1 MYIIYPKNTYIIKV
15 ASSNTFIILERI
27 SFAFYNC
34 FCYLIYAQF
43 CVFIISIQMSYSNL
57 FFNSV
62 GIFFIIFIFS
72 LLNVALLE
80 LLIRQLIKYIM
91 NRNLENNFLDN
102 YKNYLSKSSTF
113 VSDDNSFKSD

>member
-1 MYIIYPKNTYIIKV
+1 
-15 ASSNTFIILERI
+15 
-27 SFAFYNC
+27 
-34 FCYLIYAQF
+34 
-43 CVFIISIQMSYSNL
+43 MSYSNL

-72 LLNVALLE
+72 LLNVALFE
-80 LLIRQLIKYIM
+80 LPIRQLIKYIM

-113 VSDDNSFKSD
+113 VSDDNSFKLD

>member
-1 MYIIYPKNTYIIKV
+1 
-15 ASSNTFIILERI
+15 
-27 SFAFYNC
+27 
-34 FCYLIYAQF
+34 
-43 CVFIISIQMSYSNL
+43 MSYSNL

-72 LLNVALLE
+72 LLNVALFE
-80 LLIRQLIKYIM
+80 LPIRQLIKYIM

-102 YKNYLSKSSTF
+102 YKNYLSESSAF